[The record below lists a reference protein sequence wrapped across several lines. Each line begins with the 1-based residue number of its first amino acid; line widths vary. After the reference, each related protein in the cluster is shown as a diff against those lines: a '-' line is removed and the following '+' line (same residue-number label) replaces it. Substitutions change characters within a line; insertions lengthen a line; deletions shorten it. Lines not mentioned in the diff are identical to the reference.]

1 MAVSVR
7 NAAIADAGA
16 NMLFLEFE
24 HRLATERTADA
35 VREGTEVGAREV
47 ALIVARVEMVR
58 KLNTF
63 RPTVAL

>member
-1 MAVSVR
+1 
-7 NAAIADAGA
+7 
-16 NMLFLEFE
+16 MLFLEFE